1 MIKPNGNLCQNQK
14 NKSVKS
20 KIYIFKPIRKV
31 CRKKNN
37 RIKTKEDFLQYNQT
51 ANFLNNEQKNSS
63 NF

>member
-51 ANFLNNEQKNSS
+51 ANFINN
-63 NF
+63 